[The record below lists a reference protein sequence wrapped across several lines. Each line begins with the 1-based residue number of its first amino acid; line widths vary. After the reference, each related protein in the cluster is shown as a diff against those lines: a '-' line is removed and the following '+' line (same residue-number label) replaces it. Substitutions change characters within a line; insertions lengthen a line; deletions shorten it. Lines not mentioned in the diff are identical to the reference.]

1 MRLLSKLKNV
11 GNFLL
16 IQRRQLSESYSVI
29 GSAVN
34 DSSQEYKE
42 NYTGVKNLV
51 DELQNTVEQIL
62 LGGGKKFIEKHTS
75 QGKLLA
81 RERIELLLD
90 HGTPFLE
97 LSQLAGYEL
106 YDDYVPG
113 GGIITGIGRVSGQEC
128 MVFANDA
135 TVKGGTYFPI
145 TVKKHLRAQEIAQ
158 KNKLPCIY
166 LVDSGGAN
174 LPHQENIFPD
184 RDHFGRIFYNQAS
197 MSSEDIPQ
205 IAVVLGICTA
215 GGAYVPAMSDET
227 VIVRKQGT
235 IFLAGPPLV
244 RAATGEVV
252 SAEELGGADLHCS
265 ITGVADHY
273 AVNEKHA
280 IAISRN
286 IVATLNRQ
294 NHNYNNTAN
303 PQPDPPLFDADQL
316 YGIVGT
322 NLKKS
327 FDIEQGAHFIEI
339 CCHRNIPLLFLQNIT
354 GFMVGKDAEA
364 SGIAK
369 HGAKLVTAV
378 ANAKVPKITII
389 IGGSYGAGNF
399 GMCGRAYSPDFL
411 YMWPNARIGV
421 MGGQQAAGVM
431 VQLTKAQKSVK
442 KIPWSDEEEKELRE
456 KIESKFE
463 EQSKPFYAS
472 ARLWDDGV
480 IDPANTREVL
490 GLSLAAVSNA
500 PVSPT
505 TFGIFRM

>member
-1 MRLLSKLKNV
+1 
-11 GNFLL
+11 
-16 IQRRQLSESYSVI
+16 
-29 GSAVN
+29 
-34 DSSQEYKE
+34 
-42 NYTGVKNLV
+42 
-51 DELQNTVEQIL
+51 
-62 LGGGKKFIEKHTS
+62 
-75 QGKLLA
+75 
-81 RERIELLLD
+81 
-90 HGTPFLE
+90 
-97 LSQLAGYEL
+97 
-106 YDDYVPG
+106 
-113 GGIITGIGRVSGQEC
+113 

-327 FDIEQGAHFIEI
+327 FDIEQVIARIVDGSRFLEFKANYGKTLVTGFAEVYGYPIGILANNGVLFSESAVKGAHFIEI